1 MKPARFVTE
10 REAIRGF
17 FLPDLCTA
25 GAVFLLVLVAELMVC
40 VMVLAET
47 GVFGIDWHKLALVS
61 LFVQWIVLTSAAM
74 MCKLRP
80 LMSRLPVPVAIIAM
94 LFVVQMVT
102 LFFTLAGYYCISSI
116 SIALLQPWPIFRNLL
131 VALIV
136 SGMVMRYF
144 YLAQELKQKQEA
156 ELQARIQALQ
166 SRIRPHFLFNS
177 MNIIASLIP
186 VAPER
191 AEQAVEDLCDLFRA
205 SLREAGEQ
213 VSLKEEIGLCKR
225 YIRIEQ
231 QRFGDRLGIMWELD
245 NMPASL
251 KVPRLSLQPL
261 LENAICHGIQ
271 CLPEGGTIEVRLH
284 RNSSHAM
291 IEVINPVPEEPDQ
304 MAAIEGSHLALDNIT
319 DRLQAHYGNQASLH
333 TMNYERGGRP
343 YFIAQIAFPLPFQD
357 KTRAITDHN
366 QERHGA

>member
-1 MKPARFVTE
+1 MKHNASTVSDRDAF
-10 REAIRGF
+10 RDF

-25 GAVFLLVLVAELMVC
+25 RAVFLLVLVAELMVF

-47 GVFGIDWHKLALVS
+47 GVLGLDWRKLALVS

-80 LMSRLPVPVAIIAM
+80 LMSRVPVPVAIFVM
-94 LFVVQMVT
+94 LVLVQGVT
-102 LFFTLAGYYCISSI
+102 LFFTLAGYYFTSSV

-131 VALIV
+131 IALIV

-144 YLAQELKQKQEA
+144 YLAQELKQKQQA
-156 ELQARIQALQ
+156 ELTARIQALQ

-186 VAPER
+186 IAPQR

-205 SLREAGEQ
+205 SLSEASEQ
-213 VSLKEEIGLCKR
+213 VLLKEEIGLCKR
-225 YIRIEQ
+225 YVRIEQ
-231 QRFGDRLGIMWELD
+231 QRFGERLKVCWELGEL
-245 NMPASL
+245 PQSL

-271 CLPEGGTIEVRLH
+271 CLPEGGTIEVRLQRDEH
-284 RNSSHAM
+284 H
-291 IEVINPVPEEPDQ
+291 IVLEVVNPVPDEVDKL
-304 MAAIEGSHLALDNIT
+304 AVIEGSHLALGNIT
-319 DRLQAHYGNQASLH
+319 DRLQAHYGNQASLQ
-333 TMNYERGGRP
+333 TMNCERDGKP
-343 YFIAQIAFPLPFQD
+343 YFIAQLAFPLPFPEI
-357 KTRAITDHN
+357 TRN
-366 QERHGA
+366 